1 MSKILSSDAYRH
13 ARRTLFLVAAFL
25 GLAGCASLGAPPRP
39 KALGDVAGLERQE
52 DGTLAWRA
60 PQWAPSRLR
69 IDAEA
74 VAFAPEVAIEPS
86 QAQALREAL
95 VQGLKLEVEAAGLGV
110 AGPDDGEAPRVR
122 AVITGVALAQ
132 PLLNAAA
139 TVLLIGAVSRGGLDV
154 ELEALAPRQERMA
167 ALVYSGR
174 SGLLNVADGLTAAGH
189 AQQQARQAARR
200 FVRLLAAADAA
211 GAGDVPAGHVNGIRP

>member
-1 MSKILSSDAYRH
+1 MSVTFRSDAYRH
-13 ARRTLFLVAAFL
+13 ARRALCLFAAFL
-25 GLAGCASLGAPPRP
+25 GLAGCATLGAPPRP
-39 KALGDVAGLERQE
+39 KALGDVAGLERQA

-60 PQWAPSRLR
+60 PQWTPRRLR

-74 VAFAPEVAIEPS
+74 VAFAPEVAIEPL

-110 AGPDDGEAPRVR
+110 AEPGDDQAPRVR
-122 AVITGVALAQ
+122 AVITGVTLAQ

-154 ELEALAPRQERMA
+154 ELEALAPRQEDRMA

-174 SGLLNVADGLTAAGH
+174 SGLLNVADGLSATGH

-200 FVRLLAAADAA
+200 FVRLLAAAEAA
-211 GAGDVPAGHVNGIRP
+211 EDGVPGPVSELRP